1 MSYSNFIPTVWNEAI
16 NRELE
21 RLCVFVED
29 CNRRYEGDVKKKG
42 EAVTILGV
50 GKPTIKD
57 ISRQSAS
64 GDIDGPEE
72 IEDTSVIMYINQ
84 IRYFNYMIGDIDKA
98 QSVAGVMD
106 ALSAETSEG
115 IANAVDKYISGLV
128 LDSGVKKLYTSA
140 PKLVISDSPASGEA
154 DVLDVLDSAIQKLY
168 ENDVKP
174 GSEITLTVP
183 PWFYMMMKRAYED
196 LDTDNSTMLKN
207 GKMGTYAGATI
218 KMSNNVAVGAG
229 GSSLIQVKT
238 NKAIAFVNPMTHT
251 EAYRPEKSFSDA
263 VKGFILFD
271 AKIVRPKEMIILNCN
286 H

>member
-1 MSYSNFIPTVWNEAI
+1 MAYQNFIPTVWAEGI

-21 RLCVFVED
+21 KSLVFAEN
-29 CNRRYEGDVKKKG
+29 CNREYEGVVKAQG
-42 EAVTILGV
+42 DSVRILGV
-50 GKPTIKD
+50 GKPTITTTTNKSIVLND
-57 ISRQSAS
+57 A
-64 GDIDGPEE
+64 EE
-72 IEDTSVIMYINQ
+72 VEDTAVTMLIRQ
-84 IRYFNYMIGDIDKA
+84 IAYFNYKVDDIDKRQA
-98 QSVAGVMD
+98 VGGVME
-106 ALSAETSEG
+106 ALSKETSLG
-115 IANAVDKYISGLV
+115 LADVMDKYIADLAKAEEAV
-128 LDSGVKKLYTSA
+128 LYSPETVTITEANILENVDGVL
-140 PKLVISDSPASGEA
+140 
-154 DVLDVLDSAIQKLY
+154 QKLY

-238 NKAIAFVNPMTHT
+238 NKAIAFVNPLTHT

>member
-1 MSYSNFIPTVWNEAI
+1 M
-16 NRELE
+16 
-21 RLCVFVED
+21 
-29 CNRRYEGDVKKKG
+29 
-42 EAVTILGV
+42 
-50 GKPTIKD
+50 
-57 ISRQSAS
+57 
-64 GDIDGPEE
+64 
-72 IEDTSVIMYINQ
+72 
-84 IRYFNYMIGDIDKA
+84 
-98 QSVAGVMD
+98 
-106 ALSAETSEG
+106 
-115 IANAVDKYISGLV
+115 DKYIADLAKAEEAV
-128 LDSGVKKLYTSA
+128 LYSPETVTITEANILENVDGVL
-140 PKLVISDSPASGEA
+140 
-154 DVLDVLDSAIQKLY
+154 QKLY

-263 VKGFILFD
+263 VKGFVLFD

>member
-1 MSYSNFIPTVWNEAI
+1 MAYQNFIPTVWAEGI

-21 RLCVFVED
+21 KSLVFAEN
-29 CNRRYEGDVKKKG
+29 CNRQYEGEVKAQG
-42 EAVTILGV
+42 DSVRILGV
-50 GKPTIKD
+50 GKPTITTTTNKNIVLND
-57 ISRQSAS
+57 A
-64 GDIDGPEE
+64 EAV
-72 IEDTSVIMYINQ
+72 EDTAVTMLIRQ
-84 IRYFNYMIGDIDKA
+84 IAYFNYKVDDIDKRQA
-98 QSVAGVMD
+98 VGGVME
-106 ALSAETSEG
+106 ALSKETSLG
-115 IANAVDKYISGLV
+115 LADVMDKYIADLAKAEEAV
-128 LDSGVKKLYTSA
+128 LYSPETVTITEANILENVDGVL
-140 PKLVISDSPASGEA
+140 
-154 DVLDVLDSAIQKLY
+154 QKLY

-238 NKAIAFVNPMTHT
+238 NKAIAFVDPMTHT

>member
-1 MSYSNFIPTVWNEAI
+1 MAYQNFIPTVWAEGI

-21 RLCVFVED
+21 KSLVFAEN
-29 CNRRYEGDVKKKG
+29 CNRQYEGEVKAQG
-42 EAVTILGV
+42 DSVRILGV
-50 GKPTIKD
+50 GKPTITTTTNKNIVLND
-57 ISRQSAS
+57 A
-64 GDIDGPEE
+64 EAV
-72 IEDTSVIMYINQ
+72 EDTAVTMLIRQ
-84 IRYFNYMIGDIDKA
+84 IAYFNYKVDDIDKRQA
-98 QSVAGVMD
+98 VGGVME
-106 ALSAETSEG
+106 ALSKETSLG
-115 IANAVDKYISGLV
+115 LADVMDKYIADLAKAEEAV
-128 LDSGVKKLYTSA
+128 LYSPETVTITKANILENVDGVL
-140 PKLVISDSPASGEA
+140 
-154 DVLDVLDSAIQKLY
+154 QKLY

>member
-1 MSYSNFIPTVWNEAI
+1 MAYQNFIPTVWAEGI

-21 RLCVFVED
+21 KSLVFAEN
-29 CNRRYEGDVKKKG
+29 CNRQYEGEVKAQG
-42 EAVTILGV
+42 DSVRILGV
-50 GKPTIKD
+50 GKPTITTTTNKNIVLND
-57 ISRQSAS
+57 A
-64 GDIDGPEE
+64 EAV
-72 IEDTSVIMYINQ
+72 EDTAVTMLIRQ
-84 IRYFNYMIGDIDKA
+84 IAYFNYKVDDIDKRQA
-98 QSVAGVMD
+98 VGGVME
-106 ALSAETSEG
+106 ALSKETSLG
-115 IANAVDKYISGLV
+115 LADVMDKYIADLAKAEEAV
-128 LDSGVKKLYTSA
+128 LYSPETVTITAANILENVDGVL
-140 PKLVISDSPASGEA
+140 
-154 DVLDVLDSAIQKLY
+154 QKLY

-207 GKMGTYAGATI
+207 VKMGTYAGATI

>member
-1 MSYSNFIPTVWNEAI
+1 MAYQNFIPTVWAEGI

-21 RLCVFVED
+21 KSLVFAEN
-29 CNRRYEGDVKKKG
+29 CNREYEGEVKAQG
-42 EAVTILGV
+42 DSVRILGV
-50 GKPTIKD
+50 GKPTITTTTNKNIVLND
-57 ISRQSAS
+57 A
-64 GDIDGPEE
+64 EAV
-72 IEDTSVIMYINQ
+72 EDTAVTMLIRQ
-84 IRYFNYMIGDIDKA
+84 IAYFNYKVDDIDKRQA
-98 QSVAGVMD
+98 VGGVME
-106 ALSAETSEG
+106 ALSKETSLG
-115 IANAVDKYISGLV
+115 LADVMDKYIADLAKAEEAV
-128 LDSGVKKLYTSA
+128 LYSPETVTITEANILENVDGVL
-140 PKLVISDSPASGEA
+140 
-154 DVLDVLDSAIQKLY
+154 QKLY

-263 VKGFILFD
+263 VKGFVLFD

>member
-1 MSYSNFIPTVWNEAI
+1 MAYQNFIPTVWAEGI

-21 RLCVFVED
+21 KSLVFAEN
-29 CNRRYEGDVKKKG
+29 CNRQYEGEVKAQG
-42 EAVTILGV
+42 DSVRILGV
-50 GKPTIKD
+50 GKPTITTTTNKNIVLND
-57 ISRQSAS
+57 A
-64 GDIDGPEE
+64 EAV
-72 IEDTSVIMYINQ
+72 EDTAVTMLIRQ
-84 IRYFNYMIGDIDKA
+84 IAYFNYKVDDIDKRQA
-98 QSVAGVMD
+98 VGGVME
-106 ALSAETSEG
+106 ALSKETSLG
-115 IANAVDKYISGLV
+115 LADVMDKYIADLAKAEEAV
-128 LDSGVKKLYTSA
+128 LYSPETVTITEANILENVDGVL
-140 PKLVISDSPASGEA
+140 
-154 DVLDVLDSAIQKLY
+154 QKLY

-263 VKGFILFD
+263 VKGFVLFD

>member
-1 MSYSNFIPTVWNEAI
+1 MAYQNFIPTVWAEGI

-21 RLCVFVED
+21 KSLVFAEN
-29 CNRRYEGDVKKKG
+29 CNRQYEGEVKAQG
-42 EAVTILGV
+42 DSVRILGV
-50 GKPTIKD
+50 GKPTITTTTNKNIVLND
-57 ISRQSAS
+57 A
-64 GDIDGPEE
+64 EAV
-72 IEDTSVIMYINQ
+72 EDTAVTMLIRQ
-84 IRYFNYMIGDIDKA
+84 IAYFNYKVDDIDKRQA
-98 QSVAGVMD
+98 VGGVME
-106 ALSAETSEG
+106 ALSKETSLG
-115 IANAVDKYISGLV
+115 LADVMDKYIADLAKAEEAV
-128 LDSGVKKLYTSA
+128 LYSPETVTITKANILENVDGVL
-140 PKLVISDSPASGEA
+140 
-154 DVLDVLDSAIQKLY
+154 QKLY

-263 VKGFILFD
+263 VKGFVLFD